1 MKVETLNCPM
11 CGAATS
17 TGAPQCQYCES
28 LLATISCPV
37 CFAMMFIGSKHCPRC
52 GAAADRHE
60 GVNKSAWKCPRCQ
73 VEMQSVVI
81 GQESV
86 LECGTC
92 FGLWLDVTSFERICA
107 DREQQAAVLG
117 TASHAPAGNAGTGSR
132 VKYVPCPECSQLM
145 NRINFAHCSGVI
157 LDLCKKHGIWFD
169 RDELNRIVEFIHAG
183 GLVTSRSKEKAEM
196 EEERKKLHQE
206 QLSAASES
214 SADSPFGHSEST
226 RITGI
231 ASASGLLKFLVR

>member
-1 MKVETLNCPM
+1 M
-11 CGAATS
+11 CGAAAS
-17 TGAPQCQYCES
+17 TDAPQCQYCGS

-92 FGLWLDVTSFERICA
+92 FGLWLDVPSFEKICA

-117 TASHAPAGNAGTGSR
+117 TALHAPEGNVRTGSP
-132 VKYVPCPECSQLM
+132 VQYVPCPECSQLM

-169 RDELNRIVEFIHAG
+169 QDELSRIVEFIRAG
-183 GLVTSRSKEKAEM
+183 GLEASRSKEKAEL
-196 EEERKKLHQE
+196 EEVRGKLRQE
-206 QLSAASES
+206 QLRTDINNSAASRL
-214 SADSPFGHSEST
+214 ADSET
-226 RITGI
+226 IRITGI
-231 ASASGLLKFLVR
+231 ASTSELLKFLLR

>member
-1 MKVETLNCPM
+1 MNVETLNCPM

-17 TGAPQCQYCES
+17 TDALRCLYCES

-37 CFAMMFIGSKHCPRC
+37 CFGVMFFGSKHCPRC

-92 FGLWLDVTSFERICA
+92 FGLWLDVPSFEKICA

-117 TASHAPAGNAGTGSR
+117 TASPAPSTAVRKDSR
-132 VKYVPCPECSQLM
+132 VKYVPCPECLQLM
-145 NRINFAHCSGVI
+145 NRVNFAHCSGVI
-157 LDLCKKHGIWFD
+157 VDLCKKHGIWFD
-169 RDELNRIVEFIHAG
+169 LDELSHIVEFIRAG
-183 GLVTSRSKEKAEM
+183 GLKASRSKEKAEL
-196 EEERKKLHQE
+196 EEERRKLRQE
-206 QLSAASES
+206 QLTADTRSSVASRFADAESA
-214 SADSPFGHSEST
+214 

-231 ASASGLLKFLVR
+231 ASTSELLKFLFR

>member
-17 TGAPQCQYCES
+17 TDALRCLYCES
-28 LLATISCPV
+28 LLATVSCPV
-37 CFAMMFIGSKHCPRC
+37 CFGVMFFGSKHCPRC
-52 GAAADRHE
+52 GAVADRHE
-60 GVNKSAWKCPRCQ
+60 SVNKSGWKCPRCL
-73 VEMQSVVI
+73 VEMRSVVI

-92 FGLWLDVTSFERICA
+92 SGLWLDVPSFEKICA

-117 TASHAPAGNAGTGSR
+117 TASPVPVKAGSQ

-157 LDLCKKHGIWFD
+157 VDLCKKHGIWFD
-169 RDELNRIVEFIHAG
+169 RDELSRIVEFIRSG
-183 GLVTSRSKEKAEM
+183 GLVASRKREKAAL
-196 EEERKKLHQE
+196 EEELRALRQE
-206 QLSAASES
+206 QVSADTRVSDSPFEHSES
-214 SADSPFGHSEST
+214 S
-226 RITGI
+226 RITAI
-231 ASASGLLKFLVR
+231 TSARGLLEFLLR

>member
-1 MKVETLNCPM
+1 MRVETLNCPM

-17 TGAPQCQYCES
+17 TDAIRCLYCES

-37 CFAMMFIGSKHCPRC
+37 CFGMMFFGSRHCPRC
-52 GAAADRHE
+52 GAAADRQA
-60 GVNKSAWKCPRCQ
+60 GVNKSAWKCPRCL

-81 GQESV
+81 GEEPV

-92 FGLWLDVTSFERICA
+92 FGLWLDAPSFETICA
-107 DREQQAAVLG
+107 NREQQAAVLG
-117 TASHAPAGNAGTGSR
+117 TASHAPAGAGTGSR
-132 VKYVPCPECSQLM
+132 VNYVPCPECSQLM

-169 RDELNRIVEFIHAG
+169 RDELNRIVEFIHEG
-183 GLVTSRSKEKAEM
+183 GLVASRSKEKAAL
-196 EEERKKLHQE
+196 EEERKKLRQE
-206 QLSAASES
+206 QISAETRG

>member
-17 TGAPQCQYCES
+17 TDALRCLYCEA

-37 CFAMMFIGSKHCPRC
+37 CFGVMFFGSRHCPRC

-92 FGLWLDVTSFERICA
+92 FGLWLDVPSFEKICA

-117 TASHAPAGNAGTGSR
+117 TASHATEGNVKTGSR
-132 VKYVPCPECSQLM
+132 VQYVPCPECSKLM

-183 GLVTSRSKEKAEM
+183 GLESSRSREKAEL
-196 EEERKKLHQE
+196 EEQRKKLREE
-206 QLSAASES
+206 QLSLSQKLSDSE
-214 SADSPFGHSEST
+214 PN
-226 RITGI
+226 RIAGI
-231 ASASGLLKFLVR
+231 ASASGLLKFLLR